1 MNKSEPWYIHAALWV
16 VIVILSYIL
25 IRVAIIDPT
34 EYVAQEKHF
43 KQESRLRMNNLRQA
57 EILYAEKYDRFSGSI
72 DSLKAFVKSDTSVI
86 NLMNGVDS
94 LSGKS
99 TNPFKVLANGT
110 FNFDSL
116 YATPKSFS
124 PYILQVD
131 TTVNV
136 DTIINRR
143 GRITSIDTSIVIGTK
158 YFIKDPDGYGSI
170 GSLSSAA
177 LKNTASWE

>member
-1 MNKSEPWYIHAALWV
+1 MKKSEPWYIHTALWV
-16 VIVILSYIL
+16 VIVILAYIL
-25 IRVAIIDPT
+25 IRVAIINPS
-34 EYVAQEKHF
+34 EYVAQEKYF
-43 KQESRLRMNNLRQA
+43 KNESRLRMDNLRQA
-57 EILYAEKYDRFSGSI
+57 EILYAGKYDRFSGSI
-72 DSLKAFVKSDTSVI
+72 DTLKAFVENDTSVT
-86 NLMNGVDS
+86 NLVNGVDS
-94 LSGKS
+94 LTGRS
-99 TNPFKVLANGT
+99 TNPFKKLSSGT

-131 TTVNV
+131 TTISV
-136 DTIINRR
+136 DTVINRR

-158 YFIKDPDGYGSI
+158 YFINDPDGYGSI